1 MDTLFSNLKKRNYS
15 DDVDTNESSYN
26 NNYSNKKSNFLN
38 HSENKSGL
46 IDFPKKKYLE
56 ELSNEEY
63 MDLEFSLRKYSEQPS
78 LNIKDFVP
86 HPKPL
91 KMHFIPSKLKL
102 NEKGFKDLKRNQI
115 NNQILIK
122 TKNYYI
128 SCPSSDNDSSD
139 QPNDNEMKDLRKK
152 MKKLKSNIPKVLS
165 KEIINNNSLEKE
177 ITFDDSF
184 IDNNDINDDG
194 VNIELY
200 DDDINEL
207 KYSEEPWLNNQN
219 MENINNSCS
228 ILQLLKGEN

>member
-1 MDTLFSNLKKRNYS
+1 
-15 DDVDTNESSYN
+15 
-26 NNYSNKKSNFLN
+26 
-38 HSENKSGL
+38 
-46 IDFPKKKYLE
+46 
-56 ELSNEEY
+56 
-63 MDLEFSLRKYSEQPS
+63 
-78 LNIKDFVP
+78 
-86 HPKPL
+86 
-91 KMHFIPSKLKL
+91 
-102 NEKGFKDLKRNQI
+102 
-115 NNQILIK
+115 
-122 TKNYYI
+122 
-128 SCPSSDNDSSD
+128 
-139 QPNDNEMKDLRKK
+139 

-207 KYSEEPWLNNQN
+207 KYSEEPWLNDQN

>member
-1 MDTLFSNLKKRNYS
+1 MDTHFSNLKKRNYS
-15 DDVDTNESSYN
+15 DEIDTNESSLTKK
-26 NNYSNKKSNFLN
+26 SLNKKSNLHN
-38 HSENKSGL
+38 NSDNKSSL
-46 IDFPKKKYLE
+46 LNLPKKNFLE
-56 ELSNEEY
+56 ELSYEEY
-63 MDLEFSLRKYSEQPS
+63 INLEISLRKYSEQPS

-184 IDNNDINDDG
+184 IDNNDLNDDG

-207 KYSEEPWLNNQN
+207 KYSEEPWLNDQN